1 MPNSVRRRRST
12 VACDRPESAPLRRP
26 VTNPR
31 RSRLRLLDTID
42 EMLAGVLARP
52 ARAMLTTLG
61 TVIGLASLVA
71 TLGISGT
78 AGNQIVSRFDE
89 LSATQVSVRPAQ
101 NQSGGGGQSS
111 GRPAASTALPWNV
124 EARLDRLNGVVAS
137 GAVADVSKPGQVRT
151 VPISDPTVSSART
164 VPVIAASSGVLDAV
178 RGRISTGR
186 WFDEGHVE
194 RSDPVAVIGA
204 NLASDLG
211 IGDLAREPGIF
222 VGEHFY
228 VVIGVIDEA
237 ERDPGFLTSVIVP
250 HSVAAEDF
258 DVTKPDRVIID
269 VELGAADLIAAQAP
283 IALSPNDPSALRAS
297 APASPTTSQDGVES
311 DVNSLFLL
319 LGLISLVVGAIG
331 IANVTLVT
339 VMERTGEIG
348 LRRALGAKRRH
359 IAGQFLGESVAMG
372 LVGGILG
379 ASIGIICVVVVSAAN
394 AWTPVLDMRLALA
407 APPAGALV
415 GLVAGLYPAIRASR
429 MEPVDALRAGM

>member
-1 MPNSVRRRRST
+1 
-12 VACDRPESAPLRRP
+12 
-26 VTNPR
+26 
-31 RSRLRLLDTID
+31 
-42 EMLAGVLARP
+42 MLAGVLARP

-61 TVIGLASLVA
+61 TVLGLASLVA
-71 TLGISGT
+71 TLGISST

-101 NQSGGGGQSS
+101 NQNDSGGGGQSPGS
-111 GRPAASTALPWNV
+111 RGAAAVLPWNV

-151 VPISDPTVSSART
+151 VPISDPTTSTART

-178 RGRISTGR
+178 RGRVSSGR

-194 RSDPVAVIGA
+194 RADPVAVIGA
-204 NLASDLG
+204 DLAADLN
-211 IGDLAREPGIF
+211 IGDLSREPGIF

-228 VVIGVIDEA
+228 VVIGVIDQA
-237 ERDPGFLTSVIVP
+237 QRDRGFLGSVMLP
-250 HSVAAEDF
+250 HSVAAQDF
-258 DVTKPDRVIID
+258 DVPKPDRVIIE
-269 VELGAADLIAAQAP
+269 VELGAADLVASQAP
-283 IALSPNDPSALRAS
+283 TALNPNAPDSLRAS
-297 APASPTTSQDGVES
+297 APVSPTASQDGVES

-319 LGLISLVVGAIG
+319 LGLISLAVGAIG

-379 ASIGIICVVVVSAAN
+379 ASIGTIVVVGVAASN
-394 AWTPVLDMRLALA
+394 EWTPVLDMRLALA

-415 GLVAGLYPAIRASR
+415 GLIAGLYPAIRAAR
-429 MEPVDALRAGM
+429 MEPVDALRAGL